1 MWFKNSRKH
10 IFRSETDE
18 FLCKNISSKNQ
29 DIILSELYS
38 RYAYLVYG
46 VCMKYLKNKED
57 AEDLTLEI
65 FIDLIHKIYKY
76 EPKVFKSWLYV
87 LAKNACL
94 MQLRKSK
101 SYSGETTYD
110 LPSEEISNEKEI
122 QDNILD
128 NLLPNAVTHLKQEQK
143 ICIELFYLKSMSYQ
157 DIASQT
163 GFTISSVK
171 SHIQNGKRNLKIILE
186 KMTKNES

>member
-10 IFRSETDE
+10 TFRSQTDE

-65 FIDLIHKIYKY
+65 FSDLIHKIYKY

-101 SYSGETTYD
+101 SYSGETTND
-110 LPSEEISNEKEI
+110 LPSEEISNEKET

-163 GFTISSVK
+163 GFTISGVK

>member
-38 RYAYLVYG
+38 RYAYLIYG

-65 FIDLIHKIYKY
+65 FSDLIHKIHKY

-110 LPSEEISNEKEI
+110 LPSEEISNEKET

-128 NLLPNAVTHLKQEQK
+128 NLLPNAVTYLKQEQK

-163 GFTISSVK
+163 GFTISGVK

>member
-10 IFRSETDE
+10 TFRSETDE

-65 FIDLIHKIYKY
+65 FSDLIHKIYKY

-110 LPSEEISNEKEI
+110 LPSEEISNEKET

-163 GFTISSVK
+163 GFTISGVK